1 MVQAVGGVRVRR
13 RLLRPNRAWLTLV
26 VSALFLVLQPATAA
40 AQSATTYRILRE
52 AWSEADER
60 GYSEF
65 VRAIGNAQCRTI
77 DQCLKNPANPFAR
90 SDPPGIAYRADCA
103 DLPYFLRA
111 YYAWKRGL
119 PFSYI
124 SAVSPKGNTSDIR
137 YTRFG
142 NDIASRRD
150 ILTGTT
156 SGPDLLV
163 NLRDT
168 ISSAMYRLHPDMENT
183 DLYPVR
189 IDRKAIR
196 AGSVLYDP
204 NGHLAVVYRVE
215 DDGRILYMDSHPDNS
230 LTRGTYGRKFVRSSP
245 GMGAGFKNWRPA
257 KLVNAVKSTDGTYL
271 GGRVVFAA
279 NAELPDYSTEQF
291 FGNGA
296 RPADREWLSG
306 AFVLE
311 GEPVD
316 YYDYMRAKL
325 GGGSLAYEPVQELRN
340 MMRANCEDIRY
351 RAEAVDL
358 AIQNRIQLRPQPP
371 RLPQNIYGTEGDWE
385 EYSTPSRDARLKT
398 SFKELRDQVQ
408 RFVEWHAAA
417 DKRIHYQGANLL
429 YDLLQAYDQEASAC
443 TITYLRSN
451 GTPVQLGYE
460 EVRRRMFLLSF
471 DPYHCIERRWG
482 ATQPVEA
489 MTCTDDA
496 TKAEWYAAE
505 QALRNQ
511 IDRTYDARMDF
522 TLYDL
527 KQGAGPGRGVATPPD
542 IDVRGYLTALI
553 TQHNAMAPPPAP
565 ATLR

>member
-1 MVQAVGGVRVRR
+1 MRR

-26 VSALFLVLQPATAA
+26 VAALFLVLQPATAA

-124 SAVSPKGNTSDIR
+124 SAVNPKGNTSDIR

-168 ISSAMYRLHPDMENT
+168 ISSAMYRLHPDMEGT

-189 IDRKAIR
+189 VDRKAIR

-215 DDGRILYMDSHPDNS
+215 DDGRILYMDAHPDNS

-257 KLVNAVKSTDGTYL
+257 KLVNGVKSIDGTYQ
-271 GGRVVFAA
+271 GGRVVFAT
-279 NAELPDYSTEQF
+279 NAELPDYSTEQY
-291 FGNGA
+291 FGNGT
-296 RPADREWLSG
+296 RPADREWMSG
-306 AFVLE
+306 AFMLE
-311 GEPVD
+311 GQPVD

-358 AIQNRIQLRPQPP
+358 AIQNRIHLRPQPP

-417 DKRIHYQGANLL
+417 DKRIHYQGTNLL

-482 ATQPVEA
+482 ATLPVEA
-489 MTCTDDA
+489 MTCSDDA
-496 TKAEWYAAE
+496 TKSEWYAAE

-527 KQGAGPGRGVATPPD
+527 KQGAGPGKGVATPPD
-542 IDVRGYLTALI
+542 IDARGYLTALI
-553 TQHNAMAPPPAP
+553 TQRNAIAPPPAS

>member
-1 MVQAVGGVRVRR
+1 VRR
-13 RLLRPNRAWLTLV
+13 RLLRPNRAWL
-26 VSALFLVLQPATAA
+26 ALAVTALLTILQPATAA
-40 AQSATTYRILRE
+40 AQSATTYRILRD
-52 AWSEADER
+52 AWSDADER

-65 VRAIGNAQCRTI
+65 IQAIGDAQCRTV

-124 SAVSPKGNTSDIR
+124 SAVSPKGSTSDIR

-156 SGPDLLV
+156 NGPDLLV

-189 IDRKAIR
+189 IDRKALR

-215 DDGRILYMDSHPDNS
+215 EDGRILYIDAHPDNS

-257 KLVNAVKSTDGTYL
+257 KLVGGAKSPDGTYL
-271 GGRVVFAA
+271 GGRIAFAA
-279 NAELPDYSTEQF
+279 NAELPDYSTEQY
-291 FGNGA
+291 FGNA
-296 RPADREWLSG
+296 ERPEDREWMSG
-306 AFVLE
+306 AFMLE
-311 GEPVD
+311 GQPVD
-316 YYDYMRAKL
+316 YYDYLRAKL

-340 MMRANCEDIRY
+340 MMRANCEDLRY

-358 AIQNRIQLRPQPP
+358 AIQNRIHLKPQPG
-371 RLPQNIYGTEGDWE
+371 RLPQNIYGTEGEWE

-398 SFKELRDQVQ
+398 SYKELRDQVQ
-408 RFVEWHAAA
+408 RFVEWHQAA
-417 DKRIHYQGANLL
+417 DKRIHYQGTDLL

-489 MTCTDDA
+489 MTCTDDR
-496 TKAEWYAAE
+496 TKTEWYAAE
-505 QALRNQ
+505 QSLRNQ

-522 TLYDL
+522 TLADL
-527 KQGAGPGRGVATPPD
+527 KLGAGPGRGVASPPD
-542 IDVRGYLTALI
+542 IDARGYLTALI
-553 TQHNAMAPPPAP
+553 AKRIPAP
-565 ATLR
+565 RAPQPAAR

>member
-1 MVQAVGGVRVRR
+1 MRR
-13 RLLRPNRAWLTLV
+13 RSLRPNRAWLALV
-26 VSALFLVLQPATAA
+26 LTALFLILQPASAA

-52 AWSEADER
+52 AWSDADER

-65 VRAIGNAQCRTI
+65 VQAIGNSQCRTI
-77 DQCLKNPANPFAR
+77 DQCLKNAANPFAR

-124 SAVSPKGNTSDIR
+124 AAVSPKGSTSDIR

-142 NDIASRRD
+142 NDIYSRRD

-204 NGHLAVVYRVE
+204 NGHIAVVYRVE
-215 DDGRILYMDSHPDNS
+215 DDGRILYMDAHPDNS

-245 GMGAGFKNWRPA
+245 GMGAGFKNWRPS
-257 KLVNAVKSTDGTYL
+257 KLVGGAKSPDGTYL
-271 GGRVVFAA
+271 GGRVAFAA

-296 RPADREWLSG
+296 RPQDREWMSG

-311 GEPVD
+311 GQPVD

-340 MMRANCEDIRY
+340 MMRANCEDLHY
-351 RAEAVDL
+351 RAEAIDL
-358 AIQNRIQLRPQPP
+358 AIQNRIHLKSQPA
-371 RLPQNIYGTEGDWE
+371 RLPMNIYGTEGEWE
-385 EYSTPSRDARLKT
+385 DYSTPSRDARLKV

-408 RFVEWHAAA
+408 RFVEWHEAA
-417 DKRIHYQGANLL
+417 DKRIHYQGADLL
-429 YDLLQAYDQEASAC
+429 FDLLQAYDHEATSC

-482 ATQPVEA
+482 ATQPVEV
-489 MTCTDDA
+489 MTCSDDA
-496 TKAEWYAAE
+496 TKTEWYAAE
-505 QALRNQ
+505 QPLRNQ

-522 TLYDL
+522 ALSDL
-527 KQGAGPGRGVATPPD
+527 KQGAGPGRGVAVPPD
-542 IDVRGYLTALI
+542 IDARGYLTGLVARR
-553 TQHNAMAPPPAP
+553 NMSVRPPQPA
-565 ATLR
+565 AR